1 MSLIRSLSLSD
12 LTLFG
17 IVSIM
22 GSGGF
27 NLIGEAVHQGGFLWP
42 VACGTAS
49 ALLLGASHTYSRMYD
64 TSEKGNTMESDLVS
78 NVFGKTAEW
87 ATISGILLFNIV
99 SISVIL
105 VLCSHMLFPGE
116 SWLFQISF
124 ALLLLAGM
132 ATLGLQGLDVNKSVV
147 NALSVGLVLCLSAVA
162 GIGFFTQGSTRST
175 LLGSAKTPF
184 SFKGFKCSLLLFF
197 FVLAGF
203 DVLTK
208 FTEEAK
214 DPENIPKSFFTSNIL
229 SGVLTLGVALA
240 IFRWAPLTDANQENA
255 MGQILETF
263 LGKGVAKG
271 FDSVIVLFMLAA
283 TFIVFLSVSRNI
295 YGLGERFKISSLT
308 SLTEGKAPHIA
319 IGVVAVIAAIFILN
333 NHTETLVTISN
344 AGLIVTMLL
353 VSASV
358 TLKDWNASKITSA
371 LLSGATTAGF
381 GGLLAMCSM

>member
-1 MSLIRSLSLSD
+1 MSLIRTLSLTD

-27 NLIGEAVHQGGFLWP
+27 NLIGEAVHKGGFLWP

-64 TSEKGNTMESDLVS
+64 TAEKGNTMESDLVS

-147 NALSVGLVLCLSAVA
+147 NALSVGLVLCLIAVA
-162 GIGFFTQGSTRST
+162 GIGFFTQDTPRST
-175 LLGSAKTPF
+175 LLGSGKSPF

-214 DPENIPKSFFTSNIL
+214 DPENIPKAFFTSNIL
-229 SGVLTLGVALA
+229 SSVLTLGVALA
-240 IFRWAPLTDANQENA
+240 IFRWASLTDANQENA

-263 LGKGVAKG
+263 LGKGIAKG

-295 YGLGERFKISSLT
+295 YGLGEKFKIPSLT

-371 LLSGATTAGF
+371 LLSGVTTAGF
-381 GGLLAMCSM
+381 GGLLAMCAM